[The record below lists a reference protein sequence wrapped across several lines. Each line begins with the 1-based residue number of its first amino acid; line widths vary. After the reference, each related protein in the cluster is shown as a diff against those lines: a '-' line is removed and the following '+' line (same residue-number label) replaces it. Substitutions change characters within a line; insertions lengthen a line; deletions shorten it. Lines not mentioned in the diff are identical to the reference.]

1 MNVQP
6 DPNSSKH
13 QTSQLHQNHEKTSPH
28 QHVVI
33 VLHIII
39 LILSRIKVKVP
50 RTGWPPRFTIS
61 NFYPTHY
68 THFTHYTCYIHPLY
82 PLYSHYTHCTLT
94 RNTHCTHNFT
104 SHTIRATPTTIP
116 PRYISDLAPLPSFS
130 LLSSNPPISGTSVY
144 ITLRKKTRQIN
155 QRPTIKQAQNVL
167 RPQPLPPRAFVKKIK
182 LILILNIETA
192 QHLTCRQSSGSFG
205 WKSFIL
211 LPISSLDRKEVIQ
224 FPSGRPRKP
233 SVIINQRQ

>member
-1 MNVQP
+1 MQFLFQQP
-6 DPNSSKH
+6 FIVLDFTAWSTCECAARP
-13 QTSQLHQNHEKTSPH
+13 QFLKTSNFTKIMKRLLLINML
-28 QHVVI
+28 VVI
-33 VLHIII
+33 VLHNIII
-39 LILSRIKVKVP
+39 ILSRIKVKVP

-94 RNTHCTHNFT
+94 HNTHCTHNCT

-144 ITLRKKTRQIN
+144 ITLRKKQDKSTN
-155 QRPTIKQAQNVL
+155 HKASAKCPKN
-167 RPQPLPPRAFVKKIK
+167 
-182 LILILNIETA
+182 
-192 QHLTCRQSSGSFG
+192 LTTPSKSTSG
-205 WKSFIL
+205 L
-211 LPISSLDRKEVIQ
+211 L
-224 FPSGRPRKP
+224 
-233 SVIINQRQ
+233 